1 VNAPDAAP
9 AQADRILMYGTEWC
23 SDCRLAKR
31 VMNELEVGYDFV
43 DIDQDPAAV
52 QEVLRLN
59 RGMRTVPTI
68 IFPDGSVLVEPT
80 RRELTERLAGG

>member
-1 VNAPDAAP
+1 
-9 AQADRILMYGTEWC
+9 MYGTEWC

-31 VMNELEVGYDFV
+31 VLKELDVSYDYV
-43 DIDQDPAAV
+43 DIDQDAAAV

-59 RGMRTVPTI
+59 HGMRSVPTI

-80 RRELTERLAGG
+80 RRELTERLRPS